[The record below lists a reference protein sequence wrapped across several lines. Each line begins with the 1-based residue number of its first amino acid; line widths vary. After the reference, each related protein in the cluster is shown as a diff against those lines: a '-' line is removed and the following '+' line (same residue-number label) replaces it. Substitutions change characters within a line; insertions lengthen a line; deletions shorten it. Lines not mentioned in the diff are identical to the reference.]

1 MNKREHLQAI
11 IDSKNPLLRVGKFL
25 SDKKIKD
32 SILKMDLYKGEDGL
46 DGYTPIKGVDYFTE
60 QEISAFVNYIQSQIK
75 NGKDGKDGKDGERGK
90 NGEDAIINYDKIIR
104 EVLSKIPKPKENKE
118 IDINEIIDK
127 VQGKIPQ
134 INYKEEVGK
143 ILSSPSFRMLMHG
156 GGLTTV
162 AVDGTTMSGDGTIG
176 NPLKSI
182 GTGTVTSVS
191 VVSANGI
198 SGTVATA
205 TTTPAI
211 TLTID
216 STYPTLTSTSTLI
229 NKRITRRVDTQATTN
244 TITPEIS
251 TYDVFVRSAQAHDLV
266 INNHST
272 STPLDGDM
280 MLFEILSDATPR
292 GITYGDKYVAKAGVA
307 LPSTTVASK
316 NLTML
321 FIWRNDLSQW
331 NLLYSGRES

>member
-182 GTGTVTSVS
+182 GTGTVTSEKFL
-191 VVSANGI
+191 SA
-198 SGTVATA
+198 
-205 TTTPAI
+205 
-211 TLTID
+211 
-216 STYPTLTSTSTLI
+216 
-229 NKRITRRVDTQATTN
+229 
-244 TITPEIS
+244 
-251 TYDVFVRSAQAHDLV
+251 F
-266 INNHST
+266 
-272 STPLDGDM
+272 
-280 MLFEILSDATPR
+280 
-292 GITYGDKYVAKAGVA
+292 
-307 LPSTTVASK
+307 
-316 NLTML
+316 
-321 FIWRNDLSQW
+321 
-331 NLLYSGRES
+331 

>member
-1 MNKREHLQAI
+1 M
-11 IDSKNPLLRVGKFL
+11 
-25 SDKKIKD
+25 
-32 SILKMDLYKGEDGL
+32 
-46 DGYTPIKGVDYFTE
+46 T
-60 QEISAFVNYIQSQIK
+60 
-75 NGKDGKDGKDGERGK
+75 
-90 NGEDAIINYDKIIR
+90 
-104 EVLSKIPKPKENKE
+104 
-118 IDINEIIDK
+118 
-127 VQGKIPQ
+127 
-134 INYKEEVGK
+134 
-143 ILSSPSFRMLMHG
+143 
-156 GGLTTV
+156 
-162 AVDGTTMSGDGTIG
+162 
-176 NPLKSI
+176 